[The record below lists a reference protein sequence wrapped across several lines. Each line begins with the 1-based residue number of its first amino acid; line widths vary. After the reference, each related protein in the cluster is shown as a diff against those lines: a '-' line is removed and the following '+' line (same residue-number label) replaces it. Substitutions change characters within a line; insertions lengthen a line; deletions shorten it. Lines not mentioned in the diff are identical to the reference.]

1 MSNTL
6 QEDLRHFYVTMW
18 TNMHV
23 KLALFQGVLK
33 FVVFI
38 NFYKVLQFLVLYKYH
53 ITFTFTF
60 TFSYLYIICF
70 YSPCGKL
77 LNHDSMYPSQL

>member
-6 QEDLRHFYVTMW
+6 QEDLRHFYVTVW

-38 NFYKVLQFLVLYKYH
+38 NFYKVLQFWCYINTTLL
-53 ITFTFTF
+53 
-60 TFSYLYIICF
+60 YLYI
-70 YSPCGKL
+70 YLYL
-77 LNHDSMYPSQL
+77 LVYNLFLFPMW